1 MDITALVP
9 DIVET
14 EEDKIKRCNKV
25 KYLESL
31 GVYFSLYIENFKFPV
46 HPDGI
51 HTYLKD
57 SHEAK
62 ELVKAGKINEDFKL
76 ILGDEIYLIDDIE
89 DYKELLECFNVIELI
104 DSDAFYK
111 AISSGS
117 PFNKQRDTR
126 KLLDVLNNLKAYE
139 SEEKIFNILEVEYN
153 SFK

>member
-1 MDITALVP
+1 MINNINIDIPALVP

-31 GVYFSLYIENFKFPV
+31 GVYFSLYIERFDFPV

-62 ELVKAGKINEDFKL
+62 KLVEED
-76 ILGDEIYLIDDIE
+76 
-89 DYKELLECFNVIELI
+89 KELPQ
-104 DSDAFYK
+104 D
-111 AISSGS
+111 
-117 PFNKQRDTR
+117 
-126 KLLDVLNNLKAYE
+126 LLDRLAYYKPIIDKALN
-139 SEEKIFNILEVEYN
+139 EE
-153 SFK
+153 